1 MGLGGVQKAK
11 TRQIDASEIIGK
23 AGSSE
28 QEAPNH
34 PQSSSKLIKYIYN
47 IYQTYILYIFIY
59 IYVYVDF
66 WDDHGTFQK
75 YFFSEI
81 ELFWSFLM
89 GYQLTTG
96 DIDPNTLEIMFY
108 HFFTSNSS
116 IV

>member
-47 IYQTYILYIFIY
+47 IYQTYILYISIY
-59 IYVYVDF
+59 IHVYVDF
-66 WDDHGTFQK
+66 WDDHRTLQK
-75 YFFSEI
+75 YFFFRI
-81 ELFWSFLM
+81 DLFLIIFDGLS
-89 GYQLTTG
+89 GG
-96 DIDPNTLEIMFY
+96 
-108 HFFTSNSS
+108 HGSC
-116 IV
+116 